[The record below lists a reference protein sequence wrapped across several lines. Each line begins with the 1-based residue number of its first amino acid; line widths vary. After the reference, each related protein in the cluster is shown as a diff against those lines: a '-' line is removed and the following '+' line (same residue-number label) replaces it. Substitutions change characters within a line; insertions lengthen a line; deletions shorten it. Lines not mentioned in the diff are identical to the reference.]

1 MIFVT
6 KIDGKKFVVNAE
18 LIEIIE
24 ETPETMITTVTGKK
38 ILVKEK
44 ISEVV
49 EKVKEYKKEITKPLI
64 KTKENFNQGVT
75 Q

>member
-6 KIDGKKFVVNAE
+6 RIDGKKIVVNAE

-24 ETPETMITTVTGKK
+24 ETPETMITTMTGKK
-38 ILVKEK
+38 IVLKEK
-44 ISEVV
+44 INEVV
-49 EKVKEYKKEITKPLI
+49 EKVKMYKKDINKPLI
-64 KTKENFNQGVT
+64 LKNENFNQGVT